1 MAADLQGRFYSC
13 EIYKSN
19 TTQALQLLEFL
30 IKNGS
35 ERVID
40 DARAHT
46 SLLKMLRQFHFIDAN
61 GKDQGINVRNRS
73 KELVDLLSDVDKI
86 RTERKKAKGNRAK
99 YGGYEG
105 GGAGGS
111 GGDSSSGGRYGGFG
125 SESAGYG
132 AYDGRVYGDGGGFG
146 GQTSE
151 YQDSQARRDQFEE
164 YDEFEEAAPAGKSR
178 RKASTSSP
186 TSRRESKK
194 PEPKAKVPEDDLF
207 DFGDEP
213 VTVSSSKPSGSALG
227 SLQPADEEDD
237 FDDFQSAPVQPS
249 FREGGHP
256 AAHLGRHRQF
266 AVFSP
271 IGRLLHD
278 VTHHEHEPG
287 QPDRRHHPLAGPVPR
302 AVPGP
307 AAADGV
313 PAGPAQ
319 LLHVGA
325 DGRGA
330 AGPGRRPPGRVHDA
344 RRARQAGRVRGARPR
359 GGGAGGDAFAG
370 LLAGTPSAKR
380 DAGAGG
386 GQAVHG
392 GPGEA
397 EDERRHLGRRRRG
410 GSGRRGG
417 GGSEGAAEDGWRVGR
432 SARAVRWLDMESGGS
447 WQSFAV
453 WEFEYQISLAK

>member
-1 MAADLQGRFYSC
+1 VAADLQGKFYLC

-105 GGAGGS
+105 SGAGGS
-111 GGDSSSGGRYGGFG
+111 GGDSSSSGRYGGFG

-151 YQDSQARRDQFEE
+151 YQDSQGRRDQFEE

-186 TSRRESKK
+186 TSKRESKK
-194 PEPKAKVPEDDLF
+194 PEPKAKVPEEDLF

-213 VTVSSSKPSGSALG
+213 ATVSTSKQSGSALG
-227 SLQPADEEDD
+227 SLQPADDEDD

-249 FREGGHP
+249 SGKVGIPPPISAGTTSSPFSAPSGAFSTMSPTTSTNLASPTTGTILSPGPSPAPSRAPQQPTAYQPAQPNYFTSVQTGAGQPAP
-256 AAHLGRHRQF
+256 AAGRPAVSTTPGGLGK
-266 AVFSP
+266 
-271 IGRLLHD
+271 
-278 VTHHEHEPG
+278 
-287 QPDRRHHPLAGPVPR
+287 PVGSAAPAR
-302 AVPGP
+302 
-307 AAADGV
+307 AAA
-313 PAGPAQ
+313 
-319 LLHVGA
+319 
-325 DGRGA
+325 
-330 AGPGRRPPGRVHDA
+330 
-344 RRARQAGRVRGARPR
+344 
-359 GGGAGGDAFAG
+359 AGGDAFAG
-370 LLAGTPSAKR
+370 LLAGTPAAKR

-386 GQAVHG
+386 AKLTMADLARQKTSAGIWGASAAAAPGGAAAAPKGQQKT
-392 GPGEA
+392 
-397 EDERRHLGRRRRG
+397 
-410 GSGRRGG
+410 GG
-417 GGSEGAAEDGWRVGR
+417 G
-432 SARAVRWLDMESGGS
+432 LDDLLG
-447 WQSFAV
+447 
-453 WEFEYQISLAK
+453 L